1 MSHDFPAALDVRT
14 RLGRSQMR
22 ATDYAAPLVVTAAV
36 TGTAAAQG
44 GYFATSWGWTGLA
57 LAWAI
62 GIAVVVRG
70 TVDAL
75 PRLAGAFLATV
86 AGVVVWVLGSS
97 LWSIAPWES
106 VLEAERT
113 LVYLL
118 GTAFVLVT
126 ARRRVGAMYGGI
138 LFAVVLVS
146 SYGLGTRLFPDRL
159 GVFDPVAGYRLAEP
173 IGYWNGLA
181 IFAAMGVLLAAGLA
195 AGAERTATRAAAA
208 AALPLLVLTQYFTFS
223 RASWIALGAGLAV
236 MVALAPRKLRS
247 TTAILALAIPSGLAV
262 LVASRQTSLT
272 HIGASLP
279 VTAHAG
285 HRVALALVGLAAV
298 SAATAVGFGWAVRTV
313 QIDRRV
319 RLAYIT
325 VLVTITIAA
334 ASTAMA
340 AAGSPIS
347 VTKRA
352 YDSFTSPPPAWVPP
366 EQRAGTNL
374 DQRLFSFSGSG
385 RALLWRVAWDDY
397 RAHPVLGS
405 GAGTFQ
411 RAWVRSPKSNFN
423 VHDAHGLYVETLAEL
438 GPIGLVLVL
447 LLFALP
453 LVAAWRARTSV
464 FAVGAAGA
472 YVAFFIHAGVDWDW
486 ELSGVT
492 LTAICCGALLV
503 AMRSGGGISRR
514 TIRPALC
521 LALLAPLAVF
531 ALVALI
537 GNNALAGSQSALQD
551 NNWVRAQQLARRAAI
566 WMPWSPSPW
575 TALGEAQLAGGS
587 TADAHASFRRA
598 ISHGDADWEAWLG
611 LARTSSGSE
620 RAAALAHAERLNRAV
635 SGR

>member
-1 MSHDFPAALDVRT
+1 MSHDFPAALDVP
-14 RLGRSQMR
+14 SMR
-22 ATDYAAPLVVTAAV
+22 VTDYAAPLVVAAVV

-44 GYFATSWGWTGLA
+44 GYFATSWGWTALA

-70 TVDAL
+70 SVDTV
-75 PRLAGAFLATV
+75 PRLATGFLATV
-86 AGVVVWVLGSS
+86 AGFVVWVLGSS

-118 GTAFVLVT
+118 GAAFVLLT
-126 ARRRVGAMYGGI
+126 ARRHTGAMYGGVLLAI
-138 LFAVVLVS
+138 VLVS

-181 IFAAMGVLLAAGLA
+181 IFAAMGVLLATGLA
-195 AGAERTATRAAAA
+195 AGAERTATRMVAA
-208 AALPLLVLTQYFTFS
+208 AALPVLVLTQYFTFS
-223 RASWIALGAGLAV
+223 RGSWIGLCAGLAI
-236 MVALAPRKLRS
+236 MVALAQRKLRS
-247 TTAILALAIPSGLAV
+247 ITAIIVLAIPSGLAV
-262 LVASRQTSLT
+262 LVASRETPLT

-279 VTAHAG
+279 VTAQAG
-285 HRVALALVGLAAV
+285 HRVALVLAGLAAA
-298 SAATAVGFGWAVRTV
+298 SAATAAGFSWAVRTLH
-313 QIDRRV
+313 IDRRV
-319 RLAYIT
+319 RLAYVT
-325 VLVTITIAA
+325 VLGVAA
-334 ASTAMA
+334 IGVVSAVVV
-340 AAGSPIS
+340 AAGSPVS
-347 VTKRA
+347 LTKRA
-352 YDSFTSPPPAWVPP
+352 YDSFTAPPPAWVPP

-397 RAHPVLGS
+397 RAHPALGS

-411 RAWVRSPKSNFN
+411 RAWIRSPKSNFN
-423 VHDAHGLYVETLAEL
+423 VHDAHGLYIETLAEL
-438 GPIGLVLVL
+438 GPIGLALVL
-447 LLFALP
+447 ILFGLP

-464 FAVGAAGA
+464 LTVGAAGA

-503 AMRSGGGISRR
+503 GTRGARGASRR
-514 TIRPALC
+514 RIRPAVC
-521 LALLAPLAVF
+521 LAVLAPLAVCS
-531 ALVALI
+531 LVALI
-537 GNNALAGSQSALQD
+537 GNNALAGSQHALQSND
-551 NNWVRAQQLARRAAI
+551 WVRAQQLARRARI

-587 TADAHASFRRA
+587 TADAHASFVRA
-598 ISHGDADWEAWLG
+598 ISHGSADWEAWLG

-620 RAAALAHAERLNRAV
+620 RAAALARAAQLNRAV